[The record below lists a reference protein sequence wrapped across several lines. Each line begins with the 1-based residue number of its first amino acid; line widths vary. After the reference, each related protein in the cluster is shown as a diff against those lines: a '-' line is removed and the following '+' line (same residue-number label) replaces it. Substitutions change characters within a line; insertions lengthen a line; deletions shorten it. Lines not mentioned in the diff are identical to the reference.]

1 LVAKPRFWV
10 SDQMRPTGAGAVYP
24 AAAADGIHGREVNFG
39 WSMNRSARSAAVNE
53 HSHNTGRPPVTATRA
68 PEI

>member
-1 LVAKPRFWV
+1 
-10 SDQMRPTGAGAVYP
+10 MRPTGAGAVHP

-39 WSMNRSARSAAVNE
+39 WSMNRSARSPAVNA